1 MQPAHQED
9 QDMKHAVI
17 TETTFDTSLKSIG
30 KPSRGPIHK
39 VLVSFSAAYFTGA
52 LVTDLAYWHVPDVLW
67 ERFSI
72 WLITAGLIVAGLAA
86 IAYVF
91 DLADHRS
98 IERPAWPRRFGYAIV
113 VLLSLTNAF
122 VHSRDGYTAVVPLG
136 LTLSALVVIVMLLTA
151 WVGMALSNR
160 HRVGG

>member
-1 MQPAHQED
+1 
-9 QDMKHAVI
+9 MKHAVI
-17 TETTFDTSLKSIG
+17 TETTFNTQPTG
-30 KPSRGPIHK
+30 RPRRGPIHN
-39 VLVSFSAAYFTGA
+39 VLVSFAAAYFTGA

-72 WLITAGLIVAGLAA
+72 WLIAAGLVMAGLAA

-91 DLADHRS
+91 DLADGRP
-98 IERPAWPRRFGYAIV
+98 IERPAWPRAVGYAIA

-136 LTLSALVVIVMLLTA
+136 LTLSALVVIILLLTA
-151 WVGMALSNR
+151 WVGMALTNR

>member
-1 MQPAHQED
+1 
-9 QDMKHAVI
+9 MKHAVI
-17 TETTFDTSLKSIG
+17 TEATFDASLSTSTR
-30 KPSRGPIHK
+30 PRRGPIHK
-39 VLVSFSAAYFTGA
+39 MPASFSAAYFTGA

-72 WLITAGLIVAGLAA
+72 WLITAGLIMAGLAA
-86 IAYVF
+86 IACVF
-91 DLADHRS
+91 DLANGRPID
-98 IERPAWPRRFGYAIV
+98 RPAWPRAVGYVVA

-136 LTLSALVVIVMLLTA
+136 LTLSAIVVVVLLLTA
-151 WVGMALSNR
+151 WVGTALANR

>member
-1 MQPAHQED
+1 
-9 QDMKHAVI
+9 MKHAVI
-17 TETTFDTSLKSIG
+17 AETTLDTQSTG
-30 KPSRGPIHK
+30 RRRREPIHN

-72 WLITAGLIVAGLAA
+72 WLIAAGLVMAGLAA

-91 DLADHRS
+91 DLADNRP
-98 IERPAWPRRFGYAIV
+98 IERPAWPRAVGYAIA

-136 LTLSALVVIVMLLTA
+136 LTLSALVVIILLLTA
-151 WVGMALSNR
+151 WVGMALANR
-160 HRVGG
+160 RRVGG

>member
-1 MQPAHQED
+1 
-9 QDMKHAVI
+9 MKHAVI
-17 TETTFDTSLKSIG
+17 AETTLDTQSTG
-30 KPSRGPIHK
+30 RRRRGPIHN

-72 WLITAGLIVAGLAA
+72 WLIAAGLVMAGLAA

-91 DLADHRS
+91 DLADNRP
-98 IERPAWPRRFGYAIV
+98 IERPAWPRAVGYAIA

-136 LTLSALVVIVMLLTA
+136 LTLSALVVIVLLLTA
-151 WVGMALSNR
+151 WVGMALANR